1 MKKELLK
8 KIIKE
13 EIRSTLREE
22 PHWRDKIDEEDA
34 ITDQIMREFGK
45 IATTSTLTMDQKTVL
60 DNNDYQ
66 SFISALNNLE
76 ILAKKYYKV

>member
-1 MKKELLK
+1 MRKIPKE
-8 KIIKE
+8 
-13 EIRSTLREE
+13 
-22 PHWRDKIDEEDA
+22 EEDA

-60 DNNDYQ
+60 VNNDYQ
-66 SFISALNNLE
+66 SFISVLKNLE

>member
-1 MKKELLK
+1 MRKIPKE
-8 KIIKE
+8 
-13 EIRSTLREE
+13 
-22 PHWRDKIDEEDA
+22 EEDA

-66 SFISALNNLE
+66 SFISTLKNLE
-76 ILAKKYYKV
+76 ILAKKYYKA

>member
-1 MKKELLK
+1 MRKIPKE
-8 KIIKE
+8 
-13 EIRSTLREE
+13 
-22 PHWRDKIDEEDA
+22 EEDA

-76 ILAKKYYKV
+76 ILAKKYYKA